1 MHIEYNRVYK
11 YKMNFTEEHN
21 EYHQLYIIINMHKLN
36 IANIL
41 NSRLIYD
48 KLCLEGQPQ
57 RLEY

>member
-1 MHIEYNRVYK
+1 
-11 YKMNFTEEHN
+11 MNFTEEHN